1 MHFVHITWQNSGT
14 FFTSLLTK
22 SKPSVAIS
30 ILSLHLR
37 AIFNLSLESSGSVQ
51 EAGME
56 EQEASQRKEKRM
68 QVTRDGRLGGGGLKW
83 GFNMR
88 IPKLVHTK
96 MVMESR
102 RMRKDG
108 S

>member
-1 MHFVHITWQNSGT
+1 MHIHVHFIHITWQNSVT

-37 AIFNLSLESSGSVQ
+37 AIFNLSLESSGSVKDVR
-51 EAGME
+51 ME

-68 QVTRDGRLGGGGLKW
+68 QVNRRQAGRQAA
-83 GFNMR
+83 
-88 IPKLVHTK
+88 
-96 MVMESR
+96 
-102 RMRKDG
+102 
-108 S
+108 

>member
-1 MHFVHITWQNSGT
+1 MHFVHITWQNSVT

-22 SKPSVAIS
+22 RKPSVAIS
-30 ILSLHLR
+30 ILSLHLQ

-68 QVTRDGRLGGGGLKW
+68 QVNLGCRQAG
-83 GFNMR
+83 
-88 IPKLVHTK
+88 
-96 MVMESR
+96 
-102 RMRKDG
+102 
-108 S
+108 

>member
-1 MHFVHITWQNSGT
+1 MHFVHITWQNSVT

-56 EQEASQRKEKRM
+56 EQEASKRKENRM
-68 QVTRDGRLGGGGLKW
+68 KVREA
-83 GFNMR
+83 
-88 IPKLVHTK
+88 PPPP
-96 MVMESR
+96 
-102 RMRKDG
+102 
-108 S
+108 

>member
-1 MHFVHITWQNSGT
+1 
-14 FFTSLLTK
+14 
-22 SKPSVAIS
+22 
-30 ILSLHLR
+30 
-37 AIFNLSLESSGSVQ
+37 
-51 EAGME
+51 ME

-96 MVMESR
+96 LVMESK

>member
-1 MHFVHITWQNSGT
+1 MHFVHITWQNSVT

-22 SKPSVAIS
+22 RKPSVAIS

-51 EAGME
+51 EARME

-68 QVTRDGRLGGGGLKW
+68 QVTRDGRLGGGLKW

-96 MVMESR
+96 LVCNGE
-102 RMRKDG
+102 
-108 S
+108 